1 MNWTGPLLG
10 RRRSLIVL
18 TDFFTR
24 QGLKVLG
31 AVFAVSFLLGG
42 VTAII
47 GFTMVVDLMAGR

>member
-1 MNWTGPLLG
+1 M
-10 RRRSLIVL
+10 IVL

-24 QGLKVLG
+24 KGLKVLG

-47 GFTMVVDLMAGR
+47 GFAMVVDLMAGR

>member
-1 MNWTGPLLG
+1 M
-10 RRRSLIVL
+10 IVL

-24 QGLKVLG
+24 QGLKVLA

-42 VTAII
+42 ATAII

>member
-1 MNWTGPLLG
+1 M
-10 RRRSLIVL
+10 IVL
-18 TDFFTR
+18 TDFFAR

-31 AVFAVSFLLGG
+31 AVFAVSSLLGG

>member
-1 MNWTGPLLG
+1 MSWTGQLPG
-10 RRRSLIVL
+10 RRRNLIVL
-18 TDFFTR
+18 TDFFAR

-31 AVFAVSFLLGG
+31 AVFAVSSLLGG